1 MKRTPFALIAALAL
15 SLAAPA
21 ASGGEPETP
30 APKPAT
36 GPTPRHVFLAVDES
50 RQQIHY
56 VDQNDPARNWSVT
69 TIHDGKPFSVRDIA
83 LAGAQRVVM
92 APFFILDLQSRQY
105 WRIGDGSSSVQPTLT
120 GYDHTPGQPLA
131 RPVTGGGWTVG
142 GGHLHLKGSD
152 GGVLLRT
159 AIDNARPVYHVVR
172 LADGDFLA
180 AIGYGA
186 AVVRL
191 DAQGK
196 ELRRYPV
203 PGAFAA
209 GFQVLANNNIVAS
222 AWNGHGPNDSSGQR
236 AQLVEFDPAGNE
248 VWSFHDPKRMGSL
261 HHVLVLDGLD
271 LALPHQQIDGQLKPL
286 GDTRVPQQLAEIRGN
301 SLLGL
306 AVMPDGRVAV
316 GVPNLNDQ
324 KTIGNLAFVDAAG
337 VVTAVPLPPPAPGTD
352 RMIPEGMDADAEG
365 NLYVADNQF
374 FSQKN
379 PKPASRLWRRRAD
392 GAWTLM
398 VAGGLRIA
406 NGVRVHQGFV
416 YVADSQCALLPPAAE
431 NQPQRLVSALFRFP
445 LTAEKLD
452 LGADP
457 LASPHLVAR
466 FEQPVNRDPFGA
478 GGVVFDETGQ
488 CLVSFFDLGGVAG
501 FPIDAQGRGGQ
512 LSWVIPV
519 GALASADG
527 MAYHSG
533 TKSLF
538 VADPRSNS
546 IHRRWLLPQPHWSF
560 KTQVTVFSR
569 RTLGQEAARLD
580 QPVDVVVR
588 GDEVIV
594 SNWTSAGRACN
605 LGRMPITDLPP
616 ETNKG
621 AKP

>member
-1 MKRTPFALIAALAL
+1 MAGR
-15 SLAAPA
+15 
-21 ASGGEPETP
+21 
-30 APKPAT
+30 
-36 GPTPRHVFLAVDES
+36 
-50 RQQIHY
+50 
-56 VDQNDPARNWSVT
+56 
-69 TIHDGKPFSVRDIA
+69 DGQGI
-83 LAGAQRVVM
+83 
-92 APFFILDLQSRQY
+92 FILDLQSRQY
-105 WRIGDGSSSVQPTLT
+105 WRIMDGGGCVQPTLT
-120 GYDHTPGQPLA
+120 G
-131 RPVTGGGWTVG
+131 VF
-142 GGHLHLKGSD
+142 SD
-152 GGVLLRT
+152 GRLLTRPSTGRLVLKT
-159 AIDNARPVYHVVR
+159 PIENARPIYQVVS
-172 LADGDFLA
+172 LADGDFLV

-222 AWNGHGPNDSSGQR
+222 AWNGHGPNDSSRQR

-248 VWSFHDPKRMGSL
+248 VWSFHDPKRLGSL

-286 GDTRVPQQLAEIRGN
+286 GDTRVPRQLAEIRGN
-301 SLLGL
+301 SLDGL
-306 AVMPDGRVAV
+306 AVMPDGRMAV
-316 GVPNLNDQ
+316 SVPNLNDQ
-324 KTIGNLAFVDAAG
+324 KTIGNLALVDATG

-352 RMIPEGMDADAEG
+352 RMIPFGMDADAEG

-392 GAWTLM
+392 GTWTLM

-416 YVADSQCALLPPAAE
+416 YVTDSQCALLPPAAE
-431 NQPQRLVSALFRFP
+431 NQPQRLVSALYRFP

-457 LASPHLVAR
+457 LSGSHLVAR

-478 GGVVFDETGQ
+478 DGVVFDQTGQ

-538 VADPRSNS
+538 IADPRSNS
-546 IHRRWLLPQPHWSF
+546 IHRWSPQRWVPHAGL
-560 KTQVTVFSR
+560 TVFSR

-594 SNWTSAGRACN
+594 SNWTSAGRLCVM
-605 LGRMPITDLPP
+605 GRMPITDLPP
-616 ETNKG
+616 ETSKG